1 VIMWDS
7 RTAHCS
13 APALEDTQASGLLRM
28 ASLVCMMP
36 RRLAP
41 EDVIERRKQAPLDV
55 TSTTNW
61 SDRWIN
67 ADEFPQLL
75 VEQDPGLQ
83 HRRELRLRRRAAG
96 VALARGVRAR
106 AARDR
111 HGAARRQA
119 AAVTSEGGRGTGRH
133 GNPAPP
139 L

>member
-1 VIMWDS
+1 MIMWDS

-75 VEQDPGLQ
+75 VEQDLEKYPHTDGFQ
-83 HRRELRLRRRAAG
+83 FRRPEPPSLT
-96 VALARGVRAR
+96 
-106 AARDR
+106 
-111 HGAARRQA
+111 RRQLELVGYSA
-119 AAVTSEGGRGTGRH
+119 EEVEAGAYPYV
-133 GNPAPP
+133 APTP
-139 L
+139 RL